1 MALYEATDGANWTS
15 NDNWLNNAPL
25 GEWHGVITD
34 RNGRVTGLDLREN
47 QLTGEIPA
55 ELGSLSNLEWVYLHG
70 NQLRG
75 TIPPDLGSLTNLEL
89 LDLIGNQLSG
99 EIPPELGSLS
109 NLRSLYLDGNEL
121 TGEIPPELGS
131 LSNLIQLWLYENQLG
146 GEIPAELGNLVNLQE
161 LFLSENQLSGCV
173 PTSLRDQLDMDH
185 SNLGGLPF
193 CEGTPTA
200 QLTAAEV
207 YSLVSPSIPFIETP
221 TGTGSGVL
229 IEGGYVVTNY
239 HVVWPYQAVWV
250 VFPDDQVLQNVPVV
264 GWDSMADLAVLGPV
278 DVPARPLGVKGG
290 GPLQLGD
297 GEDLA
302 PGSELFLVGYPA
314 EVDELPEPS
323 ITRGILSRFRE
334 WERLGMTYLQT
345 DAAIAG
351 GQSGGALVDSQ
362 GQVVGISTFS
372 FSEAGF
378 GLATSAADIAP
389 IVERLIQGEY
399 TSGLGDRRLP
409 AGGVA
414 FEFYVDLANVWDS
427 RTFVLDATAGTIL
440 QAEIDGPEDGLF
452 RVYDPSGLLLE
463 VDGVATGIE
472 SGTVELLVDGVH
484 FLQVELFAGESAS
497 FDLTSTVGLKPFH
510 DPDDGR
516 TIAVGET
523 VVGNLDFFFDLD
535 WYSIRLEEGET
546 VRISTDSI
554 NVDTLLAVDFP
565 NSRDDQVVSDDD
577 SGGGLSGLNSELV
590 YRAPNTGEYFIVV
603 TDAVGDSFGGY
614 YLSVERAPVGTET
627 VHVPTGSQVVEGQ
640 GVESPFGEMLVL
652 EDPLGYFE
660 VQVPAHWVEE
670 TDSSDG
676 KVFEAHDPEGNGG
689 ILIYVEEGVLVSLTE
704 YADAL
709 ESELLEGQK
718 VITRE
723 IVQTAQG
730 LPAAIL
736 EYSFDV
742 DGDVVSGTALIY
754 LSDGGKAIFI
764 TYVFPAAQFDA
775 GRELA
780 YYSFDTFTA
789 TATATP
795 MPAPASTDTA
805 YAGLLRTIPDTPEL
819 RQQVYINDYALVRQV
834 FDIPLPGPGDDEDAL
849 VEFSEWLRT
858 SGFAG
863 EADDPPARGF
873 GAISFFGPFN
883 QYRNITA
890 ENLQHLA
897 FDVRIMDQ
905 SIVAGSPP
913 TILDVV
919 RGRFD
924 PQATDKALES
934 CSECEPHSREEYG
947 GVSYYSWGEDYAFN
961 PQLRF
966 APPAFDWLGRGGRI
980 AVLDEYVF
988 RTLGTPD
995 MEALIETGLNEGAS
1009 LADVEEFRLLAGGMS
1024 RLGAYT
1030 MLLSDDVE
1038 VWDVDDYATRL
1049 LGADATLKQVEQV
1062 QRAVLSG
1069 PWLRPYEAFATGAGK
1084 DENGRYMT
1092 LVLVHADDA
1101 SAEENVGL
1109 LRRIIEEEGSVL
1121 NDALWSDYIDV
1132 ERSEIHTE
1140 GRALLAKLR
1149 GGFANNWLSWVIQ
1162 RDGLILHE

>member
-1 MALYEATDGANWTS
+1 M
-15 NDNWLNNAPL
+15 
-25 GEWHGVITD
+25 
-34 RNGRVTGLDLREN
+34 
-47 QLTGEIPA
+47 
-55 ELGSLSNLEWVYLHG
+55 
-70 NQLRG
+70 
-75 TIPPDLGSLTNLEL
+75 
-89 LDLIGNQLSG
+89 
-99 EIPPELGSLS
+99 
-109 NLRSLYLDGNEL
+109 
-121 TGEIPPELGS
+121 
-131 LSNLIQLWLYENQLG
+131 
-146 GEIPAELGNLVNLQE
+146 
-161 LFLSENQLSGCV
+161 
-173 PTSLRDQLDMDH
+173 
-185 SNLGGLPF
+185 
-193 CEGTPTA
+193 
-200 QLTAAEV
+200 
-207 YSLVSPSIPFIETP
+207 
-221 TGTGSGVL
+221 
-229 IEGGYVVTNY
+229 
-239 HVVWPYQAVWV
+239 
-250 VFPDDQVLQNVPVV
+250 
-264 GWDSMADLAVLGPV
+264 
-278 DVPARPLGVKGG
+278 
-290 GPLQLGD
+290 
-297 GEDLA
+297 
-302 PGSELFLVGYPA
+302 
-314 EVDELPEPS
+314 
-323 ITRGILSRFRE
+323 
-334 WERLGMTYLQT
+334 
-345 DAAIAG
+345 
-351 GQSGGALVDSQ
+351 
-362 GQVVGISTFS
+362 
-372 FSEAGF
+372 
-378 GLATSAADIAP
+378 
-389 IVERLIQGEY
+389 ERLIQGEY

-742 DGDVVSGTALIY
+742 DGDVVSGTTLIY
-754 LSDGGKAIFI
+754 LSDGGKAITI
-764 TYVFPAAQFDA
+764 TYFFLAAQFDA

-789 TATATP
+789 TATP

-805 YAGLLRTIPDTPEL
+805 YEGLLRTIPDTPEL
-819 RQQVYINDYALVRQV
+819 RRQVYINDYALVRQM
-834 FDIPLPGPGDDEDAL
+834 FDIPLPGPGDDEDAAGGI
-849 VEFSEWLRT
+849 LRAASSNRIRGGGRRSPVT
-858 SGFAG
+858 
-863 EADDPPARGF
+863 GF
-873 GAISFFGPFN
+873 GGHFI
-883 QYRNITA
+883 
-890 ENLQHLA
+890 
-897 FDVRIMDQ
+897 
-905 SIVAGSPP
+905 
-913 TILDVV
+913 
-919 RGRFD
+919 
-924 PQATDKALES
+924 
-934 CSECEPHSREEYG
+934 
-947 GVSYYSWGEDYAFN
+947 
-961 PQLRF
+961 
-966 APPAFDWLGRGGRI
+966 
-980 AVLDEYVF
+980 
-988 RTLGTPD
+988 
-995 MEALIETGLNEGAS
+995 
-1009 LADVEEFRLLAGGMS
+1009 
-1024 RLGAYT
+1024 
-1030 MLLSDDVE
+1030 
-1038 VWDVDDYATRL
+1038 
-1049 LGADATLKQVEQV
+1049 
-1062 QRAVLSG
+1062 
-1069 PWLRPYEAFATGAGK
+1069 LRP
-1084 DENGRYMT
+1084 
-1092 LVLVHADDA
+1092 VQP
-1101 SAEENVGL
+1101 
-1109 LRRIIEEEGSVL
+1109 
-1121 NDALWSDYIDV
+1121 
-1132 ERSEIHTE
+1132 
-1140 GRALLAKLR
+1140 
-1149 GGFANNWLSWVIQ
+1149 IQ
-1162 RDGLILHE
+1162 ELYG